1 MLMMDYE
8 GNIGLPSGK
17 DIEITVLLLAM
28 LALNSWVLDILQP

>member
-1 MLMMDYE
+1 MMGYD

-17 DIEITVLLLAM
+17 VIEIRVLLLAM